1 MTHLRRR
8 DSGISMV
15 LVVVLIMLTL
25 ILGVVA
31 TILWADFKEKE
42 RLAIVLRKLP
52 DQLVQEESEIRAK
65 MKQINAPLGIPMEG
79 ANGENLPLGRQVELF
94 RTKRSEYVSGEA
106 LNKLPLVP
114 DKQAPPKQLTAD
126 QIKAFHAARDESEY
140 MGTLEDLVRPAAART
155 FHYWNRMKQLEL
167 ELDVAKMQAANR
179 VAIAPEFTPRPS
191 ALRDLLIKA
200 IQTVGEERAKE
211 DADYNTRKT
220 KFTEDRAKA
229 EMEIQAEVEKFA
241 TDEIKINNEIREL
254 KRQLEELKEKE
265 VIAHEISFVHGK
277 ILNPDIPNK
286 IAFIDI
292 GARERV
298 VPGLKFLVGRRG
310 VQGKFDYKGKVEV
323 KKAWMTY
330 CEVSI
335 IEVYQPKE
343 RPIVEGD
350 LLLNPLFSKDGPV
363 VVAFVGEERPV
374 RLRYSVD
381 EATRRIKEIGS
392 EVRKVGLDIDYV
404 VFTEGTSSKP
414 RESYE
419 DFKKAVFLE
428 IPIAEASEIF
438 RFLGD

>member
-1 MTHLRRR
+1 MTHRRRR
-8 DSGISMV
+8 DAGISMV
-15 LVVVLIMLTL
+15 LVIVLILLTL
-25 ILGVVA
+25 ILAVAA

-42 RLAIVLRKLP
+42 RLAKILKELPPKL
-52 DQLVQEESEIRAK
+52 DQREQEIRMQ
-65 MKQINAPLGIPMEG
+65 MKAINAPLGIPMKGEG
-79 ANGENLPLGRQVELF
+79 GMDLPLSEQVELM
-94 RTKRSEYVSGEA
+94 RKHRAEYVSGDA
-106 LNKLPLVP
+106 LNKFPLIQDP
-114 DKQAPPKQLTAD
+114 KAPPKMLTQD
-126 QIKAFHAARDESEY
+126 QVKAFDSARDESEY
-140 MGTLEDLVRPAAART
+140 MDTLEELVRPAAARA
-155 FHYWNRMKQLEL
+155 FHHWNRMKQLEID
-167 ELDVAKMQAANR
+167 LDVAKMQAANR
-179 VAIAPEFTPRPS
+179 VAIAPEYPKRPTEM
-191 ALRDLLIKA
+191 RDQLIKA
-200 IQTVGEERAKE
+200 IQAIGEERTKE
-211 DADYNTRKT
+211 DTDYNTRKT

-229 EMEIQAEVEKFA
+229 EMEIQAEVEKYA
-241 TDEIKINNEIREL
+241 ADEIKINNEIREL
-254 KRQLEELKEKE
+254 KRQLEELKVKE
-265 VIAHEISFVHGK
+265 VISHTITFVHGK
-277 ILNPDIPNK
+277 VLNPDVPNK

-310 VQGKFDYKGKVEV
+310 TQGSFSYKGKIEV

-335 IEVYQPKE
+335 IEIYDPKE

-350 LLLNPLFSKDGPV
+350 LLVNPLFSKDGPV
-363 VVAFVGEERPV
+363 TVAFVGEERPT

-392 EVRKVGLDIDYV
+392 DVRKVGLDVDYV
-404 VFTEGTSSKP
+404 IFTEGTSSKP